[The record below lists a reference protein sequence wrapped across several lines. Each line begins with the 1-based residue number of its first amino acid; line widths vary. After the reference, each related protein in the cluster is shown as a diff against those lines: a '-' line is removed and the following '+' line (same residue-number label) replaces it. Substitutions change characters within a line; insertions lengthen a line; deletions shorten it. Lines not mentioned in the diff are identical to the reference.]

1 MTDNSKARTAWHP
14 ACGAV
19 WPNTERHS
27 HCAACHRTFG
37 NHRIGNR
44 HRRTIEGARLCVS
57 PAGLRFNGAPPVL
70 SEGIWNIDPQAR
82 TRALAKQC
90 PQQGN

>member
-1 MTDNSKARTAWHP
+1 MTDNSKPRTVTHP

-27 HCAACHRTFG
+27 HCSACHQTFG

-44 HRRTIEGARLCVS
+44 HRRTLDGVRTCTS
-57 PAGLRFNGAPPVL
+57 PAALPFNGAPPVL
-70 SEGIWNIDPQAR
+70 TAGIWNIDPQAR
-82 TRALAKQC
+82 TRTPAKRC
-90 PQQGN
+90 PQQVN